1 MRNALRSIIFYNGEC
16 YRQDEPNNSEPC
28 ECPIC
33 IAKAALEGE
42 EDWRFMGYKPERRQ
56 SMPRELA
63 MHAAWKHYFTR
74 TAGLANGTTA
84 PMDKLLA
91 QILGGSEQADQN
103 AITERDWYVA
113 TTVVQWLAT
122 NVGQCILF
130 DAGYKYEP
138 PENPAPQ
145 ASSPSDHPRKKGNQT

>member
-1 MRNALRSIIFYNGEC
+1 MSERYNPKKLRRE
-16 YRQDEPNNSEPC
+16 RAVA
-28 ECPIC
+28 
-33 IAKAALEGE
+33 IAKGAPAEPAIRVEHKAAVAAAEAAVVAAAEAAVVTALEMQGILC
-42 EDWRFMGYKPERRQ
+42 RAHERRQ

-74 TAGLANGTTA
+74 SAGAANGTTA

-91 QILGGSEQADQN
+91 QILGGSEHADQDT
-103 AITERDWYVA
+103 ITERDWYVA

-130 DAGYKYEP
+130 DAGYKYEQP
-138 PENPAPQ
+138 KKDAAP
-145 ASSPSDHPRKKGNQT
+145 